1 MPQASAFFL
10 NQTLFFVILAKGIIM
25 KVLIT
30 GSNGLLGQHLIP
42 IFLQDSRYEVIATGR
57 GANRLPNQD
66 GYLYEAANLR
76 DSSSV
81 NQLLQKHQP
90 DIVIHAAA
98 MTQVDDCERNKDA
111 CWDCNVNATRYL
123 LQAAE
128 KSKSFF
134 IFLST
139 DFVFDGL
146 QGPYAE
152 EDAVNP
158 LSYYGAT
165 KVAAER
171 LVQNS
176 HLSWSIVRTV
186 LVYGIAADPKR
197 SNIITWVKTN
207 LEQGKKL
214 KVVDDQW
221 RTPTLVQ
228 DLAAGCKLVADKK
241 ATGIFHISG
250 SETLT
255 PYQMAVQTAGYFQL
269 NPQLLEKVDAKTFTQ
284 PAKRPAR
291 TGFVISKAVQELGYQ
306 PHSFAEGLQIVA
318 KEI

>member
-1 MPQASAFFL
+1 
-10 NQTLFFVILAKGIIM
+10 M

-42 IFLQDSRYEVIATGR
+42 IFLQDKRYEVIATGR
-57 GANRLPNQD
+57 GANRLPGQT
-66 GYLYEAANLR
+66 GYTYEATNLR
-76 DSSSV
+76 EATSV

-111 CWDCNVNATRYL
+111 CWDSNVNATRYL

-128 KSKSFF
+128 KTKSFF

-152 EDAVNP
+152 EDPVNP
-158 LSYYGAT
+158 ISYYGAS

-171 LVQNS
+171 LVRNS
-176 HLSWSIVRTV
+176 PLEWSIVRTV
-186 LVYGIAADPKR
+186 LVYGVAADPRR
-197 SNIITWVKTN
+197 SNIITWVKSN

-214 KVVDDQW
+214 KVVEDQW

-228 DLAAGCKLVADKK
+228 DLAMGCKLVADKR
-241 ATGIFHISG
+241 ATGVYHISG
-250 SETLT
+250 NETLT
-255 PYQMAVQTAGYFQL
+255 PYEMAVQTANYFQL
-269 NPQLLEKVDAKTFTQ
+269 NPQLLDKVDAKTFTQ
-284 PAKRPAR
+284 PAKRPAK
-291 TGFVISKAVQELGYQ
+291 TGFIIDKAVKDLGFQ
-306 PHSFAEGLQIVA
+306 PHSFAEGLEIVA

>member
-1 MPQASAFFL
+1 
-10 NQTLFFVILAKGIIM
+10 M

-42 IFLQDSRYEVIATGR
+42 VFLQDSRYTVIATGR
-57 GANRLPNQD
+57 GPNRLPAQE
-66 GYLYEAANLR
+66 GYTYEATNLR
-76 DSSSV
+76 DATSV
-81 NQLLQKHQP
+81 NHLLEKHQP
-90 DIVIHAAA
+90 DVLIHAAA

-111 CWDCNVNATRYL
+111 CWDINVAATRYL
-123 LQAAE
+123 IQAAE
-128 KSKSFF
+128 KLTKTHF

-158 LSYYGAT
+158 ISYYGAS

-171 LVQNS
+171 LVRNS
-176 HLSWSIVRTV
+176 KLNWAIVRTV
-186 LVYGIAADPKR
+186 LVYGVAADPKR
-197 SNIITWVKTN
+197 SNIITWVKNN

-214 KVVDDQW
+214 KVVIDQW

-228 DLAAGCKLVADKK
+228 DLAEGCKLVADKK
-241 ATGIFHISG
+241 ATGIYHISG

-255 PYQMAVQTAGYFQL
+255 PYEMAVQTAGYFKL
-269 NPQLLEKVDAKTFTQ
+269 NPQMLEKVDAKTFTQ
-284 PAKRPAR
+284 PAKRPAK
-291 TGFVISKAVQELGYQ
+291 TGFVIDKAINDLGYK
-306 PHSFAEGLQIVA
+306 PHTFEEGLDIVA

>member
-1 MPQASAFFL
+1 
-10 NQTLFFVILAKGIIM
+10 M

-42 IFLQDSRYEVIATGR
+42 VFLQDGRYTVVATGR
-57 GANRLPNQD
+57 GPNRLPAQE
-66 GYLYEAANLR
+66 GYTYEATNLR
-76 DSSSV
+76 DATSV
-81 NQLLQKHQP
+81 NHLLEKHQP
-90 DIVIHAAA
+90 DVLIHAAA

-111 CWDCNVNATRYL
+111 CWDINVSATRYL
-123 LQAAE
+123 IQASE
-128 KSKSFF
+128 KYSKTLF

-139 DFVFDGL
+139 DFVFDGV

-158 LSYYGAT
+158 ISYYGAS

-171 LVQNS
+171 LVRNS
-176 HLSWSIVRTV
+176 KLDWAIVRTV
-186 LVYGIAADPKR
+186 LVYGVAADPKR
-197 SNIITWVKTN
+197 SNIITWVKNN

-214 KVVDDQW
+214 KVVIDQW

-228 DLAAGCKLVADKK
+228 DLAEGCKLVADKK
-241 ATGIFHISG
+241 ATGIYHISG

-255 PYQMAVQTAGYFQL
+255 PYEMAVQTAGYFKL
-269 NPQLLEKVDAKTFTQ
+269 NPQMLEKVDAKTFTQ
-284 PAKRPAR
+284 PAKRPAK
-291 TGFVISKAVQELGYQ
+291 TGFVIDKAIKELGYK
-306 PHSFAEGLQIVA
+306 PHSFEEGLDIVA

>member
-1 MPQASAFFL
+1 
-10 NQTLFFVILAKGIIM
+10 M

-42 IFLQDSRYEVIATGR
+42 VFLQDSRYTVIATGR
-57 GANRLPNQD
+57 GPNRLPAQE
-66 GYLYEAANLR
+66 GYTYEATNLR
-76 DSSSV
+76 DATSV
-81 NQLLQKHQP
+81 NHLLEKHQP
-90 DIVIHAAA
+90 DVLIHAAA

-111 CWDCNVNATRYL
+111 CWDINVAATRYL
-123 LQAAE
+123 LQASE
-128 KSKSFF
+128 KLTKTHF

-158 LSYYGAT
+158 ISYYGAS

-171 LVQNS
+171 LVRNS
-176 HLSWSIVRTV
+176 KLDWAIVRTV
-186 LVYGIAADPKR
+186 LVYGVAADPKR
-197 SNIITWVKTN
+197 SNIITWVKNN

-214 KVVDDQW
+214 KVVIDQW

-228 DLAAGCKLVADKK
+228 DLAEGCKLVADKK
-241 ATGIFHISG
+241 AIGIYHISG
-250 SETLT
+250 NETLT
-255 PYQMAVQTAGYFQL
+255 PYEMAVQTAGYFKL
-269 NPQLLEKVDAKTFTQ
+269 NPQMLEQVDAKTFTQ
-284 PAKRPAR
+284 PAKRPAK
-291 TGFVISKAVQELGYQ
+291 TGFVIDKAIKDLGYK
-306 PHSFAEGLQIVA
+306 PHTFEEGLDIVA